1 MRHSR
6 AAVDAILSLLKK
18 FNRDINTT
26 SAAGNA
32 LLGIIDEQVYVLPD
46 DVVFVVINQMPR
58 HTCLKKKY

>member
-18 FNRDINTT
+18 FKRDINTT

-32 LLGIIDEQVYVLPD
+32 LLGIIDEVVYVLPD
-46 DVVFVVINQMPR
+46 DVVFVVINPNAKAYLVR
-58 HTCLKKKY
+58 V